1 MLCRLPCHSQV
12 GSSNAAFAARVA
24 SLEASLAAQQ
34 EAEAARQSQAATL
47 AAAEVAEQAAEM
59 AAKSVEVPKGSL
71 RLTVVV
77 PPAAM
82 ASASSAPSPPP
93 LSSSTEIIS
102 GGGSGAAPP
111 PSGEG
116 AEVGGALGFPDA
128 FSPHAPDGRKQRA
141 GSSDSLGS
149 VAERPKKLRCVLFMT
164 SPAAKWGRSRES
176 LRSWNQLLH
185 NRQHQIVLTAHRC
198 NHTIIHPSLT
208 QRVHVGMW
216 WTALCRLAG
225 C

>member
-164 SPAAKWGRSRES
+164 SPAAKWGRSRERVCDHGTS
-176 LRSWNQLLH
+176 SST
-185 NRQHQIVLTAHRC
+185 TA
-198 NHTIIHPSLT
+198 NIKSF
-208 QRVHVGMW
+208 
-216 WTALCRLAG
+216 
-225 C
+225 